1 MCESL
6 RHERKLTPA
15 DPSFGTSGGGSDPR
29 LVWCGGLVSDAS
41 RGPANGVSIRT
52 IEEERYRI
60 VDEAS
65 GAVIEEVEASKAF
78 WEVYPGAV
86 YLNQAR
92 TYL

>member
-1 MCESL
+1 M
-6 RHERKLTPA
+6 
-15 DPSFGTSGGGSDPR
+15 
-29 LVWCGGLVSDAS
+29 SDAS

-92 TYL
+92 TYLCK